1 MEDNIEAMM
10 NLEFGCLTYVCH
22 QMLTLNAFRGFRGRH
37 RLKSGRAALYR
48 RGDCQSLDDYLDFL
62 GSLDVRDRSTVAKE
76 TRFLWRQF
84 RDEQLERL
92 LKIKVNEPFLSEPR
106 CDILGDGYSCL
117 CSTWAEATRESDQTL
132 ACECTSV
139 GEDLSLTASNYKC
152 KRRCAIQ
159 PGVEMSGKTTPPHC
173 YARGAAPAVSEIAP
187 SGPDVGGLIRR
198 TSSDDDMNWET
209 QSFAIS
215 PPPARETQFTS
226 HPETPDNVRARLLH
240 SVQFEPMQIVSPCK
254 PNMVTFQ
261 TINDMRQ
268 EVERR
273 IFKAGGMPAGH
284 ADHCDASTVSLILE
298 SVTRPGDSALD
309 ANMLAP
315 CRSDASSTMTHEG
328 DGSYFDWVALA
339 LAESRERAFI
349 EASIS
354 VPSVRD
360 LDNRESYSEQ
370 AHETSIVK
378 CGFVSMVK
386 SDGAAATDTSLDQ
399 MFVGTAQRSSESSRI
414 INSRACHHGST
425 SVFVSHQPLVQSE
438 STATNIEPCSYWHER
453 RHQRGD
459 LRRSVVTQQNGAA
472 CATAQCTVDLPA
484 ALDIT
489 GCAQPGAFERH
500 PAICRVLVE
509 PFGFRDVRA
518 TTTVA
523 ELIGLI
529 SQEHFCGNSAV
540 HICVNDKR
548 LPLHMHVVDANML
561 GVIRVK
567 AFPLLGGGLD
577 DPAKQKLVSLLEAKG
592 VAPQEVQSRVQ
603 QVVECLGVGKVKQV
617 LAAKDVWGALKQE
630 ATRHNL
636 VLVSIL
642 EREAFMQQNT
652 SSRSED
658 PWDLHDPWRDATNK
672 KGKGADNV
680 KKGKGK
686 GRVAG
691 PKGSRLLESS
701 PEVAEVDVSFFRCA
715 DGAVPQRVTEEQM
728 LRGMMGLCVM
738 PADSASKHL
747 SLLKGP
753 SLSAD
758 ELGLLSLGQLDC
770 VENDRCRHLIVPA
783 WVEGKPAALRCT
795 LVQLGSS
802 MLEVAKTKSVAAVT
816 EATTVAMVHIFREEA
831 AARWSLLARGCEA
844 FLCDLAA
851 APRRLVAGVWNTGFF
866 SHRGV
871 RVAQAEADY
880 FHAVLRI
887 PDTNLSS
894 VLRLCGLS
902 GLYIQTKGPDRGRDP
917 RYRVIKVPGAD
928 VKAVQALLPQVPEHF
943 GVVKLGAQWGI
954 RVSRESYKKCRET
967 LFPELGSTDE
977 DEALIEHHK
986 RFFILN
992 VPDSIDRRSLRQ
1004 VFKQSSWKISKLKPD
1019 GFRTWVAFAPEP
1031 PDHRTL
1037 VIGSDKIVVLE
1048 DHGVVNPEVVAAGAS
1063 SQWKGYKS
1071 LALKDKGMLKDS
1083 AVAVAR
1089 VVAGPVA
1096 TKLEQMKTSLGE
1108 DAARMAKEASE
1119 VAVSEQKAALDNV
1132 SEEATRQNARI
1143 EALEAKLEI
1152 MGEERQRAEQ
1162 DSRERIERIENEV
1175 ANVKTQV
1182 ETIPGSIQGQM
1193 QQFFAQMQVQSEQR
1207 LAALEKSNKEA
1218 YESLAK
1224 SGQENFQELK
1234 DIFSQQTTKRHKAE
1248 GGGGAP
1254 PNT

>member
-1 MEDNIEAMM
+1 
-10 NLEFGCLTYVCH
+10 
-22 QMLTLNAFRGFRGRH
+22 
-37 RLKSGRAALYR
+37 
-48 RGDCQSLDDYLDFL
+48 
-62 GSLDVRDRSTVAKE
+62 
-76 TRFLWRQF
+76 
-84 RDEQLERL
+84 
-92 LKIKVNEPFLSEPR
+92 
-106 CDILGDGYSCL
+106 
-117 CSTWAEATRESDQTL
+117 
-132 ACECTSV
+132 
-139 GEDLSLTASNYKC
+139 
-152 KRRCAIQ
+152 
-159 PGVEMSGKTTPPHC
+159 MSGKTTPPHC
-173 YARGAAPAVSEIAP
+173 YARGAAPAVSEIVP
-187 SGPDVGGLIRR
+187 SGPEVGGLIRR
-198 TSSDDDMNWET
+198 ASRDDDMNWET

-215 PPPARETQFTS
+215 PPPARETQFAS
-226 HPETPDNVRARLLH
+226 HPETPDSVRARLMH

-254 PNMVTFQ
+254 PNPMTFQ
-261 TINDMRQ
+261 TNHDMHQ

-273 IFKAGGMPAGH
+273 TFKPGGMPVCH
-284 ADHCDASTVSLILE
+284 DDHCDASPGSLILE
-298 SVTRPGDSALD
+298 SVTRPGDSAFD

-315 CRSDASSTMTHEG
+315 CQSDENTMTHKG

-339 LAESRERAFI
+339 LAESRERVFI
-349 EASIS
+349 EASTS
-354 VPSVRD
+354 VPSVCD
-360 LDNRESYSEQ
+360 LDNPEGYCEQ
-370 AHETSIVK
+370 APEASFVK
-378 CGFVSMVK
+378 GGLVSMVN
-386 SDGAAATDTSLDQ
+386 SDGAAETNSSLHQ
-399 MFVGTAQRSSESSRI
+399 TFAGTTRRSSESASI
-414 INSRACHHGST
+414 INPRACHDGRT
-425 SVFVSHQPLVQSE
+425 SVSVSHQPLVQSE
-438 STATNIEPCSYWHER
+438 SAATKIQTCSCWHER
-453 RHQRGD
+453 RHQRCD

-484 ALDIT
+484 ALDII
-489 GCAQPGAFERH
+489 GCAQPGDFEKD
-500 PAICRVLVE
+500 PAYRRVLVE
-509 PFGFRDVRA
+509 PFGFREVHT
-518 TTTVA
+518 TTTVV
-523 ELIGLI
+523 ELLGLV
-529 SQEHFCGNSAV
+529 SQENFCFSSAV

-548 LPLHMHVVDANML
+548 LPLHMHVVDADML

-577 DPAKQKLVSLLEAKG
+577 DPAKQKLLSLLEAKG

-603 QVVECLGVGKVKQV
+603 QVVDCLGVGKVKQV

-652 SSRSED
+652 SSCSED
-658 PWDLHDPWRDATNK
+658 PWDLHDPWRDAADK
-672 KGKGADNV
+672 KGKGIDNA
-680 KKGKGK
+680 KKGRGK
-686 GRVAG
+686 GRVVG

-701 PEVAEVDVSFFRCA
+701 PQVAEVDVSFFRCA

-728 LRGMMGLCVM
+728 LQGIMGLCVM

-770 VENDRCRHLIVPA
+770 VETDRCKHLIVPA

-802 MLEVAKTKSVAAVT
+802 MLEVAKAKNVAAVT

-844 FLCDLAA
+844 FLSDLAA
-851 APRRLVAGVWNTGFF
+851 APKRLVAGVWNTGFF

-917 RYRVIKVPGAD
+917 RYRVIKVPGAG

-943 GVVKLGAQWGI
+943 GEVKFGAQWGI

-977 DEALIEHHK
+977 DEAQIEHHK
-986 RFFILN
+986 KFFILN

-1004 VFKQSSWKISKLKPD
+1004 AFKQASWKISKLKPD
-1019 GFRTWVAFAPEP
+1019 GFRTWVAFATDP

-1037 VIGSDKIVVLE
+1037 VIGSDRVVVLE
-1048 DHGVVNPEVVAAGAS
+1048 DHGAINPEVVAAGAS

-1096 TKLEQMKTSLGE
+1096 TKLEQMKASLGE
-1108 DAARMAKEASE
+1108 DAARMAKDASE
-1119 VAVSEQKAALDNV
+1119 LAVSEQKAALDNV
-1132 SEEATRQNARI
+1132 SKEATRQNARI
-1143 EALEAKLEI
+1143 EALEAKLESF
-1152 MGEERQRAEQ
+1152 GEERQRAEQ
-1162 DSRERIERIENEV
+1162 DTHKRIDRIENEV
-1175 ANVKTQV
+1175 VNVKTQV
-1182 ETIPGSIQGQM
+1182 EAIPASIQSQM

-1234 DIFSQQTTKRHKAE
+1234 DLFSQQTTKRHKAE
-1248 GGGGAP
+1248 GGGVP
-1254 PNT
+1254 STT